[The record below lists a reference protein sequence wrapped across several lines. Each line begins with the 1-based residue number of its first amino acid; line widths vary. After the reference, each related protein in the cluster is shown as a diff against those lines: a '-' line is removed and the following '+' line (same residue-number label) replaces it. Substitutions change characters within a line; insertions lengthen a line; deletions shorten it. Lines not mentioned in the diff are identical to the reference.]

1 MKDGV
6 AASSDD
12 RISVSPALPQELSEK
27 MYPDETIVW
36 MQQGRGVRWPL
47 VYTVPPVF
55 VVVMGAFF
63 FWLMVRNLDGP
74 ESVGTL
80 VILWIFAVVG
90 LGAQF
95 VAAAAPIFGPRSEY
109 YLLTTDRVLH
119 HRSFPTHSTR
129 SLAARNADLEADL
142 GITRISV
149 WGNRARG
156 WIMLRPD
163 EYRAL
168 PFRFQVFPHF
178 TTSLVGVEDPLQ
190 VAALIKSTLGLDLEI
205 EDHTR

>member
-1 MKDGV
+1 MKDSV

-12 RISVSPALPQELSEK
+12 RISASGALPQELSAK

-47 VYTVPPVF
+47 VYTAPPLFF
-55 VVVMGAFF
+55 VLMGAYFV
-63 FWLMVRNLDGP
+63 WLMVRNLEGP

-80 VILWIFAVVG
+80 VILSIFAVVG
-90 LGAQF
+90 LGALV

-129 SLAARNADLEADL
+129 SLAACNAELEADL
-142 GITRISV
+142 DITRISV

-178 TTSLVGVEDPLQ
+178 TTSLVGVKDPLQ
-190 VAALIKSTLGLDLEI
+190 VAALIKSTLGLNLEI